1 MTNKKQLQKEI
12 KDEGYISDNSSR
24 NNRNNKDQSEQ
35 QKNNLSLKRD
45 KQIKQLEQQKNF
57 EAQKAQNYLTQI
69 TKLTAELDG
78 ANLEIKELKK
88 IKPTKT
94 QQELEKALIEANQK
108 IREQE
113 KEITNLN
120 HNITW
125 ANGEIKEYK
134 EKIKDLQTK
143 NNSLIETITNLK
155 NQGKIKEKNKE
166 PNKLFTCFTCQK
178 TFSCK
183 LIRLIDKNNKK
194 VCRDCL
200 LKMLNRANQET
211 GEEIVLRKKK
221 KEEINEISQPPTFI
235 CQTCQQNYQGQPHQ
249 VHISNYQEQG
259 IIPQQLTSICSYCLQ
274 DKVVIADLYCPRTS
288 EGRDT

>member
-12 KDEGYISDNSSR
+12 KDEGYISDNPSR
-24 NNRNNKDQSEQ
+24 NNKNRSEQ
-35 QKNNLSLKRD
+35 QKKIKNLQKEVKFWSQTANNHLSSLQREQAENENLK
-45 KQIKQLEQQKNF
+45 E
-57 EAQKAQNYLTQI
+57 
-69 TKLTAELDG
+69 
-78 ANLEIKELKK
+78 EIKELKK
-88 IKPTKT
+88 QKPTKT
-94 QQELEKALIEANQK
+94 QSELEKALQETNQK
-108 IREQE
+108 IRDQE
-113 KEITNLN
+113 KSLIHLN
-120 HNITW
+120 T
-125 ANGEIKEYK
+125 YL
-134 EKIKDLQTK
+134 EKIKVLESENKQ
-143 NNSLIETITNLK
+143 LIEKYAKLE
-155 NQGKIKEKNKE
+155 NQRENKEKNKSLDE
-166 PNKLFTCFTCQK
+166 LFTCFTCQK

-194 VCRDCL
+194 ICRDCL

-288 EGRDT
+288 EGRDTWNPNEPQFDCYCPTNL

>member
-1 MTNKKQLQKEI
+1 MNKTKLQKELKEKEKNTKPT
-12 KDEGYISDNSSR
+12 KDEGYISDNPISR
-24 NNRNNKDQSEQ
+24 NNKNKLEQ
-35 QKNNLSLKRD
+35 QKNNLSLKKN
-45 KQIKQLEQQKNF
+45 KQIQQLEQERNF
-57 EAQKAQNYLTQI
+57 EAKKAQNYLEQI
-69 TKLTAELDG
+69 TKLTAELDSKD
-78 ANLEIKELKK
+78 LEIKELKK

-94 QQELEKALIEANQK
+94 QLELEKALQEANQK
-108 IREQE
+108 IRDQE
-113 KEITNLN
+113 KSLIHLN
-120 HNITW
+120 I
-125 ANGEIKEYK
+125 YL
-134 EKIKDLQTK
+134 EKIKVLESENKQ
-143 NNSLIETITNLK
+143 LIEKYAKLE
-155 NQGKIKEKNKE
+155 NQRENKEKNKSLDE
-166 PNKLFTCFTCQK
+166 LFTCFTCQK

-221 KEEINEISQPPTFI
+221 KEEIREISQPPTFI

-259 IIPQQLTSICSYCLQ
+259 IIPQQLTSIFSYCLQ